1 MRECRTMIQHYF
13 KIAFRNILK
22 YKTQSI
28 ISILGLA
35 VGFTCF
41 ALANLWIHYEMT
53 YDAYHEGADRM
64 YILCKE
70 SVFGVNGYSTSMP
83 YPASTLL
90 KNDFPEVEAACAYTR
105 WGQETD
111 VKADGRVVR
120 TCEMQADSCFMNM
133 FNISVLSGSMDFM
146 YSDEKIAL
154 TEDVAMRLFGSVDVL
169 GKEVKNY
176 NDDTRTVCA
185 ILANLNHSNMTFGCW
200 GQGEYFRKWQNDWY
214 NGSFEIIIK
223 LRKGT
228 NPIAF
233 QRKLAANETKADP
246 RDPHGVFENIRL
258 IPLDEYHYSSI
269 NRYKSFQFY
278 YLILFSVAGALV
290 ILCSL
295 FNYLSLFITRMRI
308 RSREIELRKVC
319 GSSIGGVVIL
329 LFIEYLYIIL
339 LSGILGMALVEM
351 ALSAFKKMSGVSGN
365 IYGES
370 LLYFVGILLLSLL
383 LLVPFAIR
391 RSHIRNTGNK
401 YMLRKVSI
409 AFQLAIGLLVTFCI
423 IVMMKQIYFLTNTDL
438 GWERKNIAS
447 INLLYPDKDFE
458 TIADKI
464 KQFSCTK
471 EVITGHCCLLP
482 KSSGF
487 SQSFKNWDGKEDGM
501 KSIDML
507 SLWNCEKIVSFYN
520 LQLLEG
526 EMVKPTETNKIMI
539 NESAVKALGM
549 SEPIGKKLYLD
560 NRAWTITGIIKD
572 FHITAPT
579 EPVQPYTL
587 ITEDILKN
595 SGFSIG
601 KGQILIK
608 FHDGKWKELK
618 QQIDSIFNR
627 EYPEVRY
634 KLFNTEE
641 EYAGYL
647 KSENALVK
655 LLSFVAV
662 VCVLIAAFGI
672 FSLITLSCE
681 QRRKEIAV
689 RKVNGA
695 TIRNILI
702 MFVKEYMLLLTIAAV
717 IAFPVGYVLM
727 KLWLEN
733 YVERTVISAW
743 IYFAIFGGIMIVIF
757 ACIGWRAT
765 SRASFSRGCFS
776 RCRCSAAAR
785 RWYRPRGSRA
795 ATMSP

>member
-64 YILCKE
+64 YSLCKE

-757 ACIGWRAT
+757 ACIGWRVWQ
-765 SRASFSRGCFS
+765 
-776 RCRCSAAAR
+776 AAR
-785 RWYRPRGSRA
+785 QNPAEVIKSE
-795 ATMSP
+795 

>member
-1 MRECRTMIQHYF
+1 MIQHYF

-176 NDDTRTVCA
+176 NDDTRTICA
-185 ILANLNHSNMTFGCW
+185 ILANLNHSNVTFGCW

-228 NPIAF
+228 DPIAF

-246 RDPHGVFENIRL
+246 RDPHGMFENIRL

-351 ALSAFKKMSGVSGN
+351 ALPAFKKMSGVSGN

-423 IVMMKQIYFLTNTDL
+423 IVMMKQIYYLTNTDL

-579 EPVQPYTL
+579 EPIQPYTL

-618 QQIDSIFNR
+618 NRIDSIFTY

-634 KLFNTEE
+634 KLYNTEE
-641 EYAGYL
+641 EYTGYL
-647 KSENALVK
+647 KSEDTLIK
-655 LLSFVAV
+655 LLSFIAI
-662 VCVLIAAFGI
+662 VCMLIAAFGI
-672 FSLITLSCE
+672 FSLVTLSCE

-695 TIRNILI
+695 AIKDILL
-702 MFVKEYMLLLTIAAV
+702 MFVKEYMLLLIIASV

-727 KLWLEN
+727 KRWLEN
-733 YVERTVISAW
+733 YVEQTVISAW

-757 ACIGWRAT
+757 ACIGWRVWQ
-765 SRASFSRGCFS
+765 
-776 RCRCSAAAR
+776 AAR
-785 RWYRPRGSRA
+785 QNPAEVIKSE
-795 ATMSP
+795 

>member
-1 MRECRTMIQHYF
+1 MIQHYF

-105 WGQETD
+105 WVQKVDLKANDCTVETNNI
-111 VKADGRVVR
+111 
-120 TCEMQADSCFMNM
+120 QADSCFMKM
-133 FNISVLSGSMDFM
+133 FNISILAGSRDFM
-146 YSDEKIAL
+146 YSNDKIAL
-154 TEDVAMRLFGSVDVL
+154 TEDMAMRLFGSTDIL

-176 NDDTRTVCA
+176 NDDTLTICA
-185 ILANLNHSNMTFGCW
+185 ILSNLDHSNLSFGYW
-200 GQGEYFRKWQNDWY
+200 EQGEYFRRWQNDWS

-228 NPIAF
+228 DPIAF
-233 QRKLAANETKADP
+233 QKKLAANETKADP
-246 RDPHGVFENIRL
+246 RDPRRVFEEIRL
-258 IPLDEYHYSSI
+258 MPLNEYHYSSI
-269 NRYKSFQFY
+269 NRNQSFQFY
-278 YLILFSVAGALV
+278 YLILFSVAGGLV

-308 RSREIELRKVC
+308 RGREIALRKVC
-319 GSSIGGVVIL
+319 GSSIGGVFIL
-329 LFIEYLYIIL
+329 LSVEYLYIIL
-339 LSGILGMALVEM
+339 LSGVLGMAFVET
-351 ALSAFKKMSGVSGN
+351 ALPAFRKLSGVSGN

-370 LLYFVGILLLSLL
+370 LLYFAGILLLSLL

-391 RSHIRNTGNK
+391 RSSTRNTGNK
-401 YMLRKVSI
+401 YALRKLSI
-409 AFQLAIGLLVTFCI
+409 TFQLMIGILVTFCI
-423 IVMMKQIYFLTNTDL
+423 IVMMKQIYYLTNTDL
-438 GWERKNIAS
+438 GWERKDIAS
-447 INLLYPDKDFE
+447 INLLYPDNDFE
-458 TIADKI
+458 AIADKI
-464 KQFSCTK
+464 KQFSCTR
-471 EVITGHCCLLP
+471 EVVSGHCCLLP
-482 KSSGF
+482 QSSGL
-487 SQSFKNWDGKEDGM
+487 SQTFTNWDGKEDAV
-501 KSIDML
+501 KSIDMRC
-507 SLWNCEKIVSFYN
+507 LWNCEKTVSFYN
-520 LQLLEG
+520 LKLLAG
-526 EMVKPTETNKIMI
+526 EMVKSTETNKIMI

-549 SEPIGKKLYLD
+549 SDPIGKKLYQQTQ
-560 NRAWTITGIIKD
+560 ASTIVGIIKD

-579 EPVQPYTL
+579 EPVQPYVL
-587 ITEDILKN
+587 VARDILKGM
-595 SGFSIG
+595 GFSIG

-618 QQIDSIFNR
+618 NRIDSMFTY

-634 KLFNTEE
+634 RLYNTEE

-647 KSENALVK
+647 KSEDALIK
-655 LLSFVAV
+655 LLSFVAM

-695 TIRNILI
+695 TIRDILI
-702 MFVKEYMLLLTIAAV
+702 MFVKEYMLLLVIAGV

-727 KLWLEN
+727 KRWLEN
-733 YVERTVISAW
+733 YVEQTVISAW

-757 ACIGWRAT
+757 ACIGWRVWQ
-765 SRASFSRGCFS
+765 
-776 RCRCSAAAR
+776 AAR
-785 RWYRPRGSRA
+785 QNPAEVIKSE
-795 ATMSP
+795 

>member
-169 GKEVKNY
+169 GKEVKYY

-757 ACIGWRAT
+757 ACIGWRVWQ
-765 SRASFSRGCFS
+765 
-776 RCRCSAAAR
+776 AAR
-785 RWYRPRGSRA
+785 QNPAEVIKSE
-795 ATMSP
+795 

>member
-185 ILANLNHSNMTFGCW
+185 ILANLNHSNVTFGCW

-228 NPIAF
+228 DPIAF

-351 ALSAFKKMSGVSGN
+351 ALPAFKKMSGVSGN

-423 IVMMKQIYFLTNTDL
+423 IVMMKQIYYLTNTDL

-587 ITEDILKN
+587 ITEDILKK

-618 QQIDSIFNR
+618 NRIDSIFTY

-634 KLFNTEE
+634 KLYNTEE
-641 EYAGYL
+641 EYTGYL
-647 KSENALVK
+647 KSEDALIK
-655 LLSFVAV
+655 LLSFIAI
-662 VCVLIAAFGI
+662 VCMLIAAFGI
-672 FSLITLSCE
+672 FSLVTLSCE

-695 TIRNILI
+695 AIKDILL
-702 MFVKEYMLLLTIAAV
+702 MFVKEYMLLLIIASV

-727 KLWLEN
+727 KRWLEN
-733 YVERTVISAW
+733 YVEQTVISAW

-757 ACIGWRAT
+757 ACIGWRVWQ
-765 SRASFSRGCFS
+765 
-776 RCRCSAAAR
+776 AAR
-785 RWYRPRGSRA
+785 QNPAEVIKSE
-795 ATMSP
+795 

>member
-1 MRECRTMIQHYF
+1 MRECKTMIQHYF

-105 WGQETD
+105 WVQKVDLKANDCTVETNNI
-111 VKADGRVVR
+111 
-120 TCEMQADSCFMNM
+120 QADSCFMKM
-133 FNISVLSGSMDFM
+133 FNISILAGSRDFM
-146 YSDEKIAL
+146 YSNDKIAL
-154 TEDVAMRLFGSVDVL
+154 TEDMAMRLFGSTDVL

-176 NDDTRTVCA
+176 NDDTLTICA
-185 ILANLNHSNMTFGCW
+185 ILSNLDHSNLSFGYW
-200 GQGEYFRKWQNDWY
+200 EQGEYFRRWQNDWS

-228 NPIAF
+228 DPIAF
-233 QRKLAANETKADP
+233 QKKLAANETKADP
-246 RDPHGVFENIRL
+246 RDPRRVFEEIRL
-258 IPLDEYHYSSI
+258 MPLNEYHYSSI
-269 NRYKSFQFY
+269 NRNQSFQFY
-278 YLILFSVAGALV
+278 YLILFSVAGGLV

-308 RSREIELRKVC
+308 RGREIALRKVC
-319 GSSIGGVVIL
+319 GSSIGGVFIL
-329 LFIEYLYIIL
+329 LSVEYLYIIL
-339 LSGILGMALVEM
+339 LSGVLGMAFVET
-351 ALSAFKKMSGVSGN
+351 ALPAFRKLSGVSGN

-370 LLYFVGILLLSLL
+370 LLYFAGILLLSLL

-391 RSHIRNTGNK
+391 RSSTRNTGNK
-401 YMLRKVSI
+401 YALRKLSI
-409 AFQLAIGLLVTFCI
+409 TFQLMIGILVTFCI
-423 IVMMKQIYFLTNTDL
+423 IVMMKQIYYLTNTDL
-438 GWERKNIAS
+438 GWERKDIAS
-447 INLLYPDKDFE
+447 INLLYPDNDFE
-458 TIADKI
+458 AIADKI
-464 KQFSCTK
+464 KQFSCTR
-471 EVITGHCCLLP
+471 EVVSGHCCLLP
-482 KSSGF
+482 QSSGL
-487 SQSFKNWDGKEDGM
+487 SQTFTNWDGKEDAV
-501 KSIDML
+501 KSIDMRC
-507 SLWNCEKIVSFYN
+507 LWNCEKTVSFYN
-520 LQLLEG
+520 LKLLAG
-526 EMVKPTETNKIMI
+526 EMVKSTETNKIMI

-549 SEPIGKKLYLD
+549 SDPIGKKLYQQTQ
-560 NRAWTITGIIKD
+560 ASTIVGIIKD

-579 EPVQPYTL
+579 EPVQPYVL
-587 ITEDILKN
+587 VARDILKGM
-595 SGFSIG
+595 GFSIG

-618 QQIDSIFNR
+618 NRIDSMFSR

-634 KLFNTEE
+634 RLYNTEE

-647 KSENALVK
+647 KSEDALIK
-655 LLSFVAV
+655 LLSFVAM

-695 TIRNILI
+695 TIRDILI
-702 MFVKEYMLLLTIAAV
+702 MFVKEYMLLVVIAGV

-727 KLWLEN
+727 KRWLEN
-733 YVERTVISAW
+733 YVEQTVISAW

-757 ACIGWRAT
+757 ACIGWRVWQ
-765 SRASFSRGCFS
+765 
-776 RCRCSAAAR
+776 AAR
-785 RWYRPRGSRA
+785 QNPAEVIKSE
-795 ATMSP
+795 

>member
-1 MRECRTMIQHYF
+1 MRECKTMIQHYF

-105 WGQETD
+105 WVQKVDLKANDCTVETNNI
-111 VKADGRVVR
+111 
-120 TCEMQADSCFMNM
+120 QADSCFMKM
-133 FNISVLSGSMDFM
+133 FNISILAGSRDFM
-146 YSDEKIAL
+146 YSNDKIAL
-154 TEDVAMRLFGSVDVL
+154 TEDMAMRLFGSTDVL

-176 NDDTRTVCA
+176 NDDTLTICA
-185 ILANLNHSNMTFGCW
+185 ILSNLDHSNLSFGYW
-200 GQGEYFRKWQNDWY
+200 EQGEYFRRWQNDWS

-228 NPIAF
+228 DPIAF
-233 QRKLAANETKADP
+233 QKKLAANETKADP
-246 RDPHGVFENIRL
+246 RDPRRVFEEIRL
-258 IPLDEYHYSSI
+258 MPLNEYHYSSI
-269 NRYKSFQFY
+269 NRNQSFQFY
-278 YLILFSVAGALV
+278 YLILFSVAGGLV

-308 RSREIELRKVC
+308 RGREIALRKVC
-319 GSSIGGVVIL
+319 GSSIGGVFIL
-329 LFIEYLYIIL
+329 LSVEYLYIIL
-339 LSGILGMALVEM
+339 LSGVLGMAFVET
-351 ALSAFKKMSGVSGN
+351 ALPAFRKLSGISGN

-370 LLYFVGILLLSLL
+370 LLYFAGILLLSLL

-391 RSHIRNTGNK
+391 RSSTRNTGNK
-401 YMLRKVSI
+401 YALRKLSI
-409 AFQLAIGLLVTFCI
+409 TFQLMIGILVTFCI
-423 IVMMKQIYFLTNTDL
+423 IVMMKQIYYLTNTDL
-438 GWERKNIAS
+438 GWERKDIAS
-447 INLLYPDKDFE
+447 INLLYPDNDFE
-458 TIADKI
+458 AIADKI
-464 KQFSCTK
+464 KQFSCTR
-471 EVITGHCCLLP
+471 EVVSGHCCLLP
-482 KSSGF
+482 QSSGL
-487 SQSFKNWDGKEDGM
+487 SQTFTNWDGKEDAV
-501 KSIDML
+501 KSIDMRC
-507 SLWNCEKIVSFYN
+507 LWNCEKTVSFYN
-520 LQLLEG
+520 LKLLAG
-526 EMVKPTETNKIMI
+526 EMVKSTETNKIMI

-549 SEPIGKKLYLD
+549 SDPIGKKLYQQTQ
-560 NRAWTITGIIKD
+560 ASTIVGIIKD

-579 EPVQPYTL
+579 EPVQPYVL
-587 ITEDILKN
+587 VARDILKGM
-595 SGFSIG
+595 GFSIG

-618 QQIDSIFNR
+618 NRIDSMFTY

-634 KLFNTEE
+634 RLYNTEE

-647 KSENALVK
+647 KSEDALIK
-655 LLSFVAV
+655 LLSFVAM

-695 TIRNILI
+695 TIRDILI
-702 MFVKEYMLLLTIAAV
+702 MFVKEYMLLLVIAGV

-727 KLWLEN
+727 KRWLEN
-733 YVERTVISAW
+733 YVEQTVITAW

-757 ACIGWRAT
+757 ACIGWRVWQ
-765 SRASFSRGCFS
+765 
-776 RCRCSAAAR
+776 AAR
-785 RWYRPRGSRA
+785 QNPAEVIKSE
-795 ATMSP
+795 

>member
-1 MRECRTMIQHYF
+1 MRECKTMIQHYF

-105 WGQETD
+105 WVQKVDLKANDCTVETNNI
-111 VKADGRVVR
+111 
-120 TCEMQADSCFMNM
+120 QADSCFMKM
-133 FNISVLSGSMDFM
+133 FNISILAGSRDFM
-146 YSDEKIAL
+146 YSNDKIAL
-154 TEDVAMRLFGSVDVL
+154 TEDMAMRLFGSTDVL

-176 NDDTRTVCA
+176 NDDTLTICA
-185 ILANLNHSNMTFGCW
+185 ILSNLDHSNLSFGYW
-200 GQGEYFRKWQNDWY
+200 EQGEYFRRWQNDWS

-228 NPIAF
+228 DPIAF
-233 QRKLAANETKADP
+233 QKKLAANETKADP
-246 RDPHGVFENIRL
+246 RDPRRVFEEIRL
-258 IPLDEYHYSSI
+258 MPLNEYHYSSI
-269 NRYKSFQFY
+269 NRNQSFQFY
-278 YLILFSVAGALV
+278 YLILFSVAGGLV

-308 RSREIELRKVC
+308 RGREIALRKVC
-319 GSSIGGVVIL
+319 GSSIGGVFIL
-329 LFIEYLYIIL
+329 LSVEYLYIIL
-339 LSGILGMALVEM
+339 LSGVLGMAFVET
-351 ALSAFKKMSGVSGN
+351 ALPAFRKLSGISGN

-370 LLYFVGILLLSLL
+370 LLYFAGILLLSLL

-391 RSHIRNTGNK
+391 RSSTRNTGNK
-401 YMLRKVSI
+401 YALRKLSI
-409 AFQLAIGLLVTFCI
+409 TFQLMIGILVTFCI
-423 IVMMKQIYFLTNTDL
+423 IVMMKQIYYLTNTDL
-438 GWERKNIAS
+438 GWERKDIAS
-447 INLLYPDKDFE
+447 INLLYPDNDFE
-458 TIADKI
+458 AIADKI
-464 KQFSCTK
+464 KQFSCTR
-471 EVITGHCCLLP
+471 EVVSGHCCLLP
-482 KSSGF
+482 QSSGL
-487 SQSFKNWDGKEDGM
+487 SQTFTNWDGKEDAV
-501 KSIDML
+501 KSIDMRC
-507 SLWNCEKIVSFYN
+507 LWNCEKTVSFYN
-520 LQLLEG
+520 LKLLAG
-526 EMVKPTETNKIMI
+526 EMVKSTETNKIMI

-549 SEPIGKKLYLD
+549 SDPIGKKLYQQTQ
-560 NRAWTITGIIKD
+560 ASTIVGIIKD

-579 EPVQPYTL
+579 EPVQPYVL
-587 ITEDILKN
+587 VARDILKGM
-595 SGFSIG
+595 GFSIG

-618 QQIDSIFNR
+618 NRIDSIFSR

-634 KLFNTEE
+634 RLYNTEE

-647 KSENALVK
+647 KSEDALIK
-655 LLSFVAV
+655 LLSFVAM

-695 TIRNILI
+695 TIRDILI
-702 MFVKEYMLLLTIAAV
+702 MFVKEYMLLLVIAGV

-727 KLWLEN
+727 KRWLEN
-733 YVERTVISAW
+733 YVEQTVISAW
-743 IYFAIFGGIMIVIF
+743 IYFAIFGGIMVVIF
-757 ACIGWRAT
+757 ACIGWRVWQ
-765 SRASFSRGCFS
+765 
-776 RCRCSAAAR
+776 AAR
-785 RWYRPRGSRA
+785 QNPAEVIKSE
-795 ATMSP
+795 

>member
-176 NDDTRTVCA
+176 NDDTRTICA
-185 ILANLNHSNMTFGCW
+185 ILANLNHSNVTFGCW

-228 NPIAF
+228 DPIAF

-246 RDPHGVFENIRL
+246 RDPHGMFENIRL

-351 ALSAFKKMSGVSGN
+351 ALPAFKKMSGVSGN

-423 IVMMKQIYFLTNTDL
+423 IVMMKQIYYLTNTDL

-487 SQSFKNWDGKEDGM
+487 SQNFKNWDGKEDGLI
-501 KSIDML
+501 SIDML

-579 EPVQPYTL
+579 EPIQPYTL

-618 QQIDSIFNR
+618 NRIDSIFTY

-634 KLFNTEE
+634 KLYNTEE
-641 EYAGYL
+641 EYTGYL
-647 KSENALVK
+647 KSEDTLIK
-655 LLSFVAV
+655 LLSFIAI
-662 VCVLIAAFGI
+662 VCMLIAAFGI
-672 FSLITLSCE
+672 FSLVTLSCE

-695 TIRNILI
+695 AIKDILL
-702 MFVKEYMLLLTIAAV
+702 MFVKEYMLLLIIASV

-727 KLWLEN
+727 KRWLEN
-733 YVERTVISAW
+733 YVEQTVISAW

-757 ACIGWRAT
+757 ACIGWRVWQ
-765 SRASFSRGCFS
+765 
-776 RCRCSAAAR
+776 AAR
-785 RWYRPRGSRA
+785 QNPAEVIKSE
-795 ATMSP
+795 

>member
-90 KNDFPEVEAACAYTR
+90 KNDFPEVEATCAYTR

-185 ILANLNHSNMTFGCW
+185 ILANLNHSNVTFGCW

-228 NPIAF
+228 DPIAF

-351 ALSAFKKMSGVSGN
+351 ALPAFKKMSGVSGN

-423 IVMMKQIYFLTNTDL
+423 IVMMKQIYYLTNTDL

-579 EPVQPYTL
+579 EPVPPYTR

-618 QQIDSIFNR
+618 NRIDSIFTY

-634 KLFNTEE
+634 KLYNTEE
-641 EYAGYL
+641 EYTGYL
-647 KSENALVK
+647 KSEDALIK
-655 LLSFVAV
+655 LLSFIAI
-662 VCVLIAAFGI
+662 VCMLIAAFGI
-672 FSLITLSCE
+672 FSLVTLSCE

-695 TIRNILI
+695 AIKDILL
-702 MFVKEYMLLLTIAAV
+702 MFVKEYMLLLIIASV

-727 KLWLEN
+727 KRWLEN
-733 YVERTVISAW
+733 YVEQTVISAW

-757 ACIGWRAT
+757 ACIGWRVWQ
-765 SRASFSRGCFS
+765 
-776 RCRCSAAAR
+776 AAR
-785 RWYRPRGSRA
+785 QNPAEVIKSE
-795 ATMSP
+795 

>member
-90 KNDFPEVEAACAYTR
+90 KNDFPEVEATCAYTR

-120 TCEMQADSCFMNM
+120 TCEMPADSCFMNM

-223 LRKGT
+223 LLKGT
-228 NPIAF
+228 DPIAF

-351 ALSAFKKMSGVSGN
+351 ALPAFKKMSGVSGN

-423 IVMMKQIYFLTNTDL
+423 IVMMKQIYYLTNTDL

-560 NRAWTITGIIKD
+560 NRTWTITGIIKD

-618 QQIDSIFNR
+618 NRIDSIFTY

-634 KLFNTEE
+634 KLYNTEE
-641 EYAGYL
+641 EYTGYL
-647 KSENALVK
+647 KSEDALIK
-655 LLSFVAV
+655 LLSFIAI
-662 VCVLIAAFGI
+662 VCMLIAAFGI
-672 FSLITLSCE
+672 FSLVTLSCE

-695 TIRNILI
+695 AIKDILL
-702 MFVKEYMLLLTIAAV
+702 MFVKEYMLLLIIASV

-727 KLWLEN
+727 KRWLEN
-733 YVERTVISAW
+733 YVEQTVISAW

-757 ACIGWRAT
+757 ACIGWRVWQ
-765 SRASFSRGCFS
+765 
-776 RCRCSAAAR
+776 AAR
-785 RWYRPRGSRA
+785 QNPAEVIKSE
-795 ATMSP
+795 

>member
-90 KNDFPEVEAACAYTR
+90 KNDFPEVEATCAYTR

-185 ILANLNHSNMTFGCW
+185 ILANLNHSNVTFGCW

-228 NPIAF
+228 DPIAF

-351 ALSAFKKMSGVSGN
+351 VLPAFKKMSGVSGN

-423 IVMMKQIYFLTNTDL
+423 IVMMKQIYYLTNTDL

-579 EPVQPYTL
+579 EPVPPYTL

-618 QQIDSIFNR
+618 NRIDSIFTY

-634 KLFNTEE
+634 KLYNTEE
-641 EYAGYL
+641 EYTGYL
-647 KSENALVK
+647 KSEDALIK
-655 LLSFVAV
+655 LLSFIAI
-662 VCVLIAAFGI
+662 VCMLIAAFGI
-672 FSLITLSCE
+672 FSLVTLSCE

-695 TIRNILI
+695 AIKDILL
-702 MFVKEYMLLLTIAAV
+702 MFVKEYMLLLIIASV

-727 KLWLEN
+727 KRWLEN
-733 YVERTVISAW
+733 YVEQTVISAW

-757 ACIGWRAT
+757 ACIGWRVWQ
-765 SRASFSRGCFS
+765 
-776 RCRCSAAAR
+776 AAR
-785 RWYRPRGSRA
+785 QNPAEVIKSE
-795 ATMSP
+795 

>member
-1 MRECRTMIQHYF
+1 MRECKTMIQHYF

-105 WGQETD
+105 WVQKVDLKANDCTVETNNI
-111 VKADGRVVR
+111 
-120 TCEMQADSCFMNM
+120 QADSCFMKM
-133 FNISVLSGSMDFM
+133 FNISILAGSRDFM
-146 YSDEKIAL
+146 YSNDKIAL
-154 TEDVAMRLFGSVDVL
+154 TEDMAMRLFGSTDVL

-176 NDDTRTVCA
+176 NDDTLTICA
-185 ILANLNHSNMTFGCW
+185 ILSNLDHSNLSFGYW
-200 GQGEYFRKWQNDWY
+200 EQGEYFRRWQNDWS

-228 NPIAF
+228 DPIAF
-233 QRKLAANETKADP
+233 QKKLAANETKADP
-246 RDPHGVFENIRL
+246 RDPRRVFEEIRL
-258 IPLDEYHYSSI
+258 MPLNEYHYSSI
-269 NRYKSFQFY
+269 NRNQSFQFY
-278 YLILFSVAGALV
+278 YLILFSVAGGLV

-308 RSREIELRKVC
+308 RGREIALRKVC
-319 GSSIGGVVIL
+319 GSSIGGVFIL
-329 LFIEYLYIIL
+329 LSVEYLYIIL
-339 LSGILGMALVEM
+339 LSGVLGMAFVET
-351 ALSAFKKMSGVSGN
+351 ALPAFRKLSGVSGN

-370 LLYFVGILLLSLL
+370 LLYFAGILLLSLL

-391 RSHIRNTGNK
+391 RSSTRNTGNK
-401 YMLRKVSI
+401 YALRKLSI
-409 AFQLAIGLLVTFCI
+409 TFQLMIGILVTFCI
-423 IVMMKQIYFLTNTDL
+423 IVMMKQIYYLTNTDL
-438 GWERKNIAS
+438 GWERKDIAS
-447 INLLYPDKDFE
+447 INLLYPDNDFE
-458 TIADKI
+458 AIADKI
-464 KQFSCTK
+464 KQFSCTR
-471 EVITGHCCLLP
+471 EVVSGHCCLLP
-482 KSSGF
+482 QSSGL
-487 SQSFKNWDGKEDGM
+487 SQTFTNWDGKEDAV
-501 KSIDML
+501 KSIDMRC
-507 SLWNCEKIVSFYN
+507 LWNCEKTVSFYN
-520 LQLLEG
+520 LKLLAG
-526 EMVKPTETNKIMI
+526 EMVKSTETNKIMI

-549 SEPIGKKLYLD
+549 SDPIGKKLYQQTQ
-560 NRAWTITGIIKD
+560 ASTIVGIIKD

-579 EPVQPYTL
+579 EPVQPYVL
-587 ITEDILKN
+587 VARDILKGM
-595 SGFSIG
+595 GFSIG

-618 QQIDSIFNR
+618 QQIDSIFSQ

-634 KLFNTEE
+634 RLFNTEE
-641 EYAGYL
+641 EYTGYL
-647 KSENALVK
+647 KSENALIK
-655 LLSFVAV
+655 LLSFVTT
-662 VCVLIAAFGI
+662 VCIIIAAFGI

-681 QRRKEIAV
+681 QRRKEIAI

-702 MFVKEYMLLLTIAAV
+702 MFVKEYMLLLV
-717 IAFPVGYVLM
+717 IAGVISFPVGYVLM
-727 KLWLEN
+727 KRWLEN

-757 ACIGWRAT
+757 ACIGWRVWQ
-765 SRASFSRGCFS
+765 
-776 RCRCSAAAR
+776 AAR
-785 RWYRPRGSRA
+785 QNPAEVIKSE
-795 ATMSP
+795 

>member
-176 NDDTRTVCA
+176 NDDIRTVCA
-185 ILANLNHSNMTFGCW
+185 ILANLNHSNVTFGCW

-223 LRKGT
+223 LRKET
-228 NPIAF
+228 DPIAF

-351 ALSAFKKMSGVSGN
+351 ALPAFKKMSGVSGN

-423 IVMMKQIYFLTNTDL
+423 IVMMKQIYYLTNTDL

-579 EPVQPYTL
+579 EPIQPYTL

-618 QQIDSIFNR
+618 NRIDSIFTY

-634 KLFNTEE
+634 KLYNTEE
-641 EYAGYL
+641 EYTGYL
-647 KSENALVK
+647 KSEDALIK
-655 LLSFVAV
+655 LLSFIAI
-662 VCVLIAAFGI
+662 VCMLIAAFGI
-672 FSLITLSCE
+672 FSLVTLSCE

-695 TIRNILI
+695 AIKDILL
-702 MFVKEYMLLLTIAAV
+702 MFVKEYMLLLIIASV

-727 KLWLEN
+727 KRWLEN
-733 YVERTVISAW
+733 YVEQTVISAW

-757 ACIGWRAT
+757 ACIGWRVWQ
-765 SRASFSRGCFS
+765 
-776 RCRCSAAAR
+776 AAR
-785 RWYRPRGSRA
+785 QNPAEVIKSE
-795 ATMSP
+795 

>member
-90 KNDFPEVEAACAYTR
+90 KNDFPEVEATCAYTR

-185 ILANLNHSNMTFGCW
+185 ILANLNHSNVTFGCW

-228 NPIAF
+228 DPIAF

-351 ALSAFKKMSGVSGN
+351 ALPAFKKMSGVSGN

-423 IVMMKQIYFLTNTDL
+423 IVMMKQIYYLTNTDL

-618 QQIDSIFNR
+618 NRIDSIFTY

-634 KLFNTEE
+634 KLYNTEE
-641 EYAGYL
+641 EYTGYL
-647 KSENALVK
+647 KSEDALIK
-655 LLSFVAV
+655 LLSFIAI
-662 VCVLIAAFGI
+662 VCMLIAAFGI
-672 FSLITLSCE
+672 FSLVTLSCE

-695 TIRNILI
+695 AIKDILL
-702 MFVKEYMLLLTIAAV
+702 MFVKEYMLLLIIASV

-727 KLWLEN
+727 KRWLEN
-733 YVERTVISAW
+733 YVEQTVISAW

-757 ACIGWRAT
+757 ACIGWRVWQ
-765 SRASFSRGCFS
+765 
-776 RCRCSAAAR
+776 AAR
-785 RWYRPRGSRA
+785 QNPAEVIKSE
-795 ATMSP
+795 

>member
-90 KNDFPEVEAACAYTR
+90 KNDFPEVEATCAYTR

-185 ILANLNHSNMTFGCW
+185 ILANLNHSNVTFGCW

-223 LRKGT
+223 LCKGT
-228 NPIAF
+228 DPIAF

-351 ALSAFKKMSGVSGN
+351 ALPAFKKMSGVSGN

-423 IVMMKQIYFLTNTDL
+423 IVMMKQIYYLTNTDL

-579 EPVQPYTL
+579 EPVPPYTL

-618 QQIDSIFNR
+618 NRIDSIFTY

-634 KLFNTEE
+634 KLYNTEE
-641 EYAGYL
+641 EYTGYL
-647 KSENALVK
+647 KSEDALIK
-655 LLSFVAV
+655 LLSFIAI
-662 VCVLIAAFGI
+662 VCMLIAAFGI
-672 FSLITLSCE
+672 FSLVTLSCE

-695 TIRNILI
+695 AIKDILL
-702 MFVKEYMLLLTIAAV
+702 MFVKEYMLLLIIASV

-727 KLWLEN
+727 KRWLEN
-733 YVERTVISAW
+733 YVEQTVISAW

-757 ACIGWRAT
+757 ACIGWRVWQ
-765 SRASFSRGCFS
+765 
-776 RCRCSAAAR
+776 AAR
-785 RWYRPRGSRA
+785 QNPAEVIKSE
-795 ATMSP
+795 

>member
-1 MRECRTMIQHYF
+1 MIQHYF

-105 WGQETD
+105 WGQ
-111 VKADGRVVR
+111 KADIKANDHKVEVHYI
-120 TCEMQADSCFMNM
+120 QADSCFMDM
-133 FNISVLSGSMDFM
+133 FNVSVLSGSMDFM
-146 YSDEKIAL
+146 YSNDKIAL
-154 TEDVAMRLFGSVDVL
+154 TEDVAMRLFGSTDVL

-176 NDDTRTVCA
+176 NDDTLTICA
-185 ILANLNHSNMTFGCW
+185 ILSNLDHSNLSFGYW
-200 GQGEYFRKWQNDWY
+200 EQGEYFRRWQNDWS

-228 NPIAF
+228 DPIAF
-233 QRKLAANETKADP
+233 QKKLAANETKADP
-246 RDPHGVFENIRL
+246 RDPRRIFEDIRL
-258 IPLDEYHYSSI
+258 MPLNEYHYSSI
-269 NRYKSFQFY
+269 NRNQSFQFY
-278 YLILFSVAGALV
+278 YLILFSVAGGLV

-308 RSREIELRKVC
+308 RGREIELRKVC
-319 GSSIGGVVIL
+319 GSSIGGVFIL
-329 LFIEYLYIIL
+329 LSVEYLYIIL
-339 LSGILGMALVEM
+339 LSGVLGMAFVET
-351 ALSAFKKMSGVSGN
+351 ALPAFRKLSGVSGN

-370 LLYFVGILLLSLL
+370 LLYFAGILLLSLL

-391 RSHIRNTGNK
+391 RSSTRNTGNK
-401 YMLRKVSI
+401 YALRKLSI
-409 AFQLAIGLLVTFCI
+409 TFQLMIGILVTFCI
-423 IVMMKQIYFLTNTDL
+423 IVMIKQIYYLTNTDL
-438 GWERKNIAS
+438 GWERKDIAS
-447 INLLYPDKDFE
+447 INLLYPDNDFE
-458 TIADKI
+458 AIADKI
-464 KQFSCTK
+464 KQFSCTR
-471 EVITGHCCLLP
+471 EVVSGHCCLLP
-482 KSSGF
+482 QSSGL
-487 SQSFKNWDGKEDGM
+487 SQTFTNWDGKEDAV
-501 KSIDML
+501 KSIDMRC
-507 SLWNCEKIVSFYN
+507 LWNCEKTVSFYN
-520 LQLLEG
+520 LKLLAG
-526 EMVKPTETNKIMI
+526 EMVKSTETNKIMI

-549 SEPIGKKLYLD
+549 SDPIGKKLYQQTQ
-560 NRAWTITGIIKD
+560 ASTIVGIIKD

-579 EPVQPYTL
+579 EPVQPYVL
-587 ITEDILKN
+587 VARDILKGM
-595 SGFSIG
+595 GFSLG

-618 QQIDSIFNR
+618 NRIDSIFSR

-634 KLFNTEE
+634 RLYNTEE

-647 KSENALVK
+647 KSEDALIK
-655 LLSFVAV
+655 LLSFVAM

-672 FSLITLSCE
+672 FSLVTLSCE

-695 TIRNILI
+695 TIRDILI
-702 MFVKEYMLLLTIAAV
+702 MFVKEYMLLLVIAGV

-727 KLWLEN
+727 KRWLEN
-733 YVERTVISAW
+733 YVEQTTINAW
-743 IYFAIFGGIMIVIF
+743 IYLVIAGGIAIIIF
-757 ACIGWRAT
+757 ACIGWRVWQ
-765 SRASFSRGCFS
+765 
-776 RCRCSAAAR
+776 AAR
-785 RWYRPRGSRA
+785 QNPAEVIKSE
-795 ATMSP
+795 

>member
-176 NDDTRTVCA
+176 NDDTRTICA
-185 ILANLNHSNMTFGCW
+185 ILANLNHSNVTFGCW

-228 NPIAF
+228 DPIAF

-246 RDPHGVFENIRL
+246 RDPHGMFENIRL

-351 ALSAFKKMSGVSGN
+351 ALPAFKKMSGVSGN

-423 IVMMKQIYFLTNTDL
+423 IVMMKQIYYLTNTDL

-579 EPVQPYTL
+579 EPIQTYTL

-618 QQIDSIFNR
+618 NRIDSIFTY

-634 KLFNTEE
+634 KLYNTEE
-641 EYAGYL
+641 EYTGYL
-647 KSENALVK
+647 KSEDTLIK
-655 LLSFVAV
+655 LLSFIAI
-662 VCVLIAAFGI
+662 VCMLIAAFGI
-672 FSLITLSCE
+672 FSLVTLSCE

-695 TIRNILI
+695 AIKDILL
-702 MFVKEYMLLLTIAAV
+702 MFVKEYMLLLIIASV

-727 KLWLEN
+727 KRWLEN
-733 YVERTVISAW
+733 YVEQTVISAW

-757 ACIGWRAT
+757 ACIGWRVWQ
-765 SRASFSRGCFS
+765 
-776 RCRCSAAAR
+776 AAR
-785 RWYRPRGSRA
+785 QNPAEVIKSE
-795 ATMSP
+795 

>member
-176 NDDTRTVCA
+176 NDDTRTICA
-185 ILANLNHSNMTFGCW
+185 ILANLNHSNVTFGCW

-228 NPIAF
+228 DPIAF

-351 ALSAFKKMSGVSGN
+351 ALPAFKKMSGVSGN

-423 IVMMKQIYFLTNTDL
+423 IVMMKQIYYLTNTDL

-471 EVITGHCCLLP
+471 EVITEHCCLLP

-579 EPVQPYTL
+579 EPIQPYTL

-618 QQIDSIFNR
+618 NRIDSIFTY

-634 KLFNTEE
+634 KLYNTEE
-641 EYAGYL
+641 EYTGYL
-647 KSENALVK
+647 KSEDTLIK
-655 LLSFVAV
+655 LLSFIAI
-662 VCVLIAAFGI
+662 VCMLIAAFGI
-672 FSLITLSCE
+672 FSLVTLSCE

-695 TIRNILI
+695 AIKDILL
-702 MFVKEYMLLLTIAAV
+702 MFVKEYMLLLIIASV

-727 KLWLEN
+727 KRWLEN
-733 YVERTVISAW
+733 YVEQTVISAW

-757 ACIGWRAT
+757 ACIGWRVWQ
-765 SRASFSRGCFS
+765 
-776 RCRCSAAAR
+776 AAR
-785 RWYRPRGSRA
+785 QNPAEVIKSE
-795 ATMSP
+795 

>member
-1 MRECRTMIQHYF
+1 MIQHYF

-176 NDDTRTVCA
+176 NDDTRTICA
-185 ILANLNHSNMTFGCW
+185 ILANLNHSNVTFGCW

-228 NPIAF
+228 DPIAF

-246 RDPHGVFENIRL
+246 RDPHGMFENIRL

-351 ALSAFKKMSGVSGN
+351 ALPAFKKMSGVSGN

-423 IVMMKQIYFLTNTDL
+423 IVMMKQIYYLTNTDL

-579 EPVQPYTL
+579 EPIQPYTL

-618 QQIDSIFNR
+618 NRIDSIFTY

-634 KLFNTEE
+634 KLYNTEE
-641 EYAGYL
+641 EYTGYL
-647 KSENALVK
+647 KSEDTLIK
-655 LLSFVAV
+655 LLSFIAI
-662 VCVLIAAFGI
+662 VCMLIAAFGI
-672 FSLITLSCE
+672 FSLVTLSCE

-695 TIRNILI
+695 AIKDILL
-702 MFVKEYMLLLTIAAV
+702 MFVKEYMLLLIIASV

-727 KLWLEN
+727 KRWLEN
-733 YVERTVISAW
+733 YVEQTVISTW

-757 ACIGWRAT
+757 ACIGWRVWQ
-765 SRASFSRGCFS
+765 
-776 RCRCSAAAR
+776 AAR
-785 RWYRPRGSRA
+785 QNPAEVIKSE
-795 ATMSP
+795 

>member
-185 ILANLNHSNMTFGCW
+185 ILTNLNHSNVTFGCW

-228 NPIAF
+228 DPIAF

-351 ALSAFKKMSGVSGN
+351 ALPAFKKMSGVSGN

-423 IVMMKQIYFLTNTDL
+423 IVMMKQIYYLTNTDL

-579 EPVQPYTL
+579 EPIQPYTL

-618 QQIDSIFNR
+618 NRIDSIFTY

-634 KLFNTEE
+634 KLYNTEE
-641 EYAGYL
+641 EYTGYL
-647 KSENALVK
+647 KSEDALIK
-655 LLSFVAV
+655 LLSFIAI
-662 VCVLIAAFGI
+662 VCMLIAAFGI
-672 FSLITLSCE
+672 FSLVTLSCE

-695 TIRNILI
+695 AIKDILL
-702 MFVKEYMLLLTIAAV
+702 MFVKEYMLLLIIASV

-727 KLWLEN
+727 KRWLEN
-733 YVERTVISAW
+733 YVEQTVISAW

-757 ACIGWRAT
+757 ACIGWRVWQ
-765 SRASFSRGCFS
+765 
-776 RCRCSAAAR
+776 AAR
-785 RWYRPRGSRA
+785 QNPAEVIKSE
-795 ATMSP
+795 

>member
-1 MRECRTMIQHYF
+1 MIQHYF

-176 NDDTRTVCA
+176 NDDTRTICA
-185 ILANLNHSNMTFGCW
+185 ILANLNHSNVTFGCW

-228 NPIAF
+228 DPIAF

-351 ALSAFKKMSGVSGN
+351 ALPAFKKMSGVSGN

-423 IVMMKQIYFLTNTDL
+423 IVMMKQIYYLTNTDL

-579 EPVQPYTL
+579 EPIQPYTL

-618 QQIDSIFNR
+618 NRIDSIFTY

-634 KLFNTEE
+634 KLYNTEE
-641 EYAGYL
+641 EYTGYL
-647 KSENALVK
+647 KSEDTLIK
-655 LLSFVAV
+655 LLSFIAI
-662 VCVLIAAFGI
+662 VCMLIAAFGI
-672 FSLITLSCE
+672 FSLVTLSCE

-695 TIRNILI
+695 AIKDILL
-702 MFVKEYMLLLTIAAV
+702 MFVKEYMLLLIIASV

-727 KLWLEN
+727 KRWLEN
-733 YVERTVISAW
+733 YVEQTVISAW

-757 ACIGWRAT
+757 ACIGWRVWQ
-765 SRASFSRGCFS
+765 
-776 RCRCSAAAR
+776 AAR
-785 RWYRPRGSRA
+785 QNPAEVIKSE
-795 ATMSP
+795 

>member
-90 KNDFPEVEAACAYTR
+90 KNDFPEVEATCAYTR

-185 ILANLNHSNMTFGCW
+185 ILANLNHSNVTFGCW

-228 NPIAF
+228 DPIAF

-351 ALSAFKKMSGVSGN
+351 ALPAFKKMSGVSGN

-370 LLYFVGILLLSLL
+370 LLYCVGILLLSLL

-423 IVMMKQIYFLTNTDL
+423 IVMMKQIYYLTNTDL

-579 EPVQPYTL
+579 EPVPPYTL

-618 QQIDSIFNR
+618 NRIDSIFTY

-634 KLFNTEE
+634 KLYNTEE
-641 EYAGYL
+641 EYTGYL
-647 KSENALVK
+647 KSEDALIK
-655 LLSFVAV
+655 LLSFIAI
-662 VCVLIAAFGI
+662 VCMLIAAFGI
-672 FSLITLSCE
+672 FSLVTLSCE

-695 TIRNILI
+695 AIKDILL
-702 MFVKEYMLLLTIAAV
+702 MFVKEYMLLLIIASV

-727 KLWLEN
+727 KRWLEN
-733 YVERTVISAW
+733 YVEQTVISAW

-757 ACIGWRAT
+757 ACIGWRVWQ
-765 SRASFSRGCFS
+765 
-776 RCRCSAAAR
+776 AAR
-785 RWYRPRGSRA
+785 QNPAEVIKSE
-795 ATMSP
+795 

>member
-1 MRECRTMIQHYF
+1 MIQHYF

-70 SVFGVNGYSTSMP
+70 SVFGVNGYSTSIP
-83 YPASTLL
+83 YPASTVL

-105 WGQETD
+105 WGQKTD
-111 VKADGRVVR
+111 VKADGSTAEVY
-120 TCEMQADSCFMNM
+120 EMQADSCFMNM
-133 FNISVLSGSMDFM
+133 FNISILSGSMDFI
-146 YSDEKIAL
+146 YSDDKIAL
-154 TEDVAMRLFGSVDVL
+154 TEDIAIRLFGSTDVL

-176 NDDTRTVCA
+176 NDDTKTVCA
-185 ILANLNHSNMTFGCW
+185 ILSNLNHSNLTFGCW
-200 GQGEYFRKWQNDWY
+200 GQGEYFRRWQNDWN

-228 NPIAF
+228 DPIAF
-233 QRKLAANETKADP
+233 QKKLAAHEIKADP
-246 RDPHGVFENIRL
+246 RDPYRVFESIRL

-269 NRYKSFQFY
+269 NRNKSFQFY

-295 FNYLSLFITRMRI
+295 FNYISLFITRMRI

-319 GSSIGGVVIL
+319 GSSIGGVFIL

-339 LSGILGMALVEM
+339 LSGVLGMALVEM
-351 ALSAFKKMSGVSGN
+351 ALPAFKKMSGVSGN

-391 RSHIRNTGNK
+391 RSHIRNTRNK
-401 YMLRKVSI
+401 YMLHKASI

-423 IVMMKQIYFLTNTDL
+423 IVLMKQIYFLTNTDL
-438 GWERKNIAS
+438 GWERKGIAS

-458 TIADKI
+458 AIADKI

-471 EVITGHCCLLP
+471 EVISGHCCLLP
-482 KSSGF
+482 QTSGF
-487 SQSFKNWDGKEDGM
+487 SQTFDNWDGKENAA

-507 SLWNCEKIVSFYN
+507 CLWNCEKTVSFYN
-520 LQLLEG
+520 LKLLEG
-526 EMVKPTETNKIMI
+526 EMVKPTETGKIMI
-539 NESAVKALGM
+539 NESAAKALGM
-549 SEPIGKKLYLD
+549 NDPVGKKLYQK
-560 NRAWTITGIIKD
+560 NRTWTIIGIIKD
-572 FHITAPT
+572 FHITTPT

-587 ITEDILKN
+587 VAEDILK
-595 SGFSIG
+595 SLGFSFG

-608 FHDGKWKELK
+608 FYDGKWKELK
-618 QQIDSIFNR
+618 QQIDSLFSQ

-634 KLFNTEE
+634 RLFNTEE

-647 KSENALVK
+647 KSENALMK
-655 LLSFVAV
+655 LLSFIAAV
-662 VCVLIAAFGI
+662 CIIIAAFGI

-681 QRRKEIAV
+681 QRRKEIAI

-695 TIRNILI
+695 TIWDILI
-702 MFVKEYMLLLTIAAV
+702 MFVKEYMLLLVIAGV

-727 KLWLEN
+727 KCWLEN

-757 ACIGWRAT
+757 ACIGWRVWQ
-765 SRASFSRGCFS
+765 
-776 RCRCSAAAR
+776 AAR
-785 RWYRPRGSRA
+785 QNPAEVIKSE
-795 ATMSP
+795 

>member
-228 NPIAF
+228 DPIAF

-319 GSSIGGVVIL
+319 GSSTGGVVIL

-351 ALSAFKKMSGVSGN
+351 ALPAFKKMSGVSGN

-423 IVMMKQIYFLTNTDL
+423 IVMMKQIYYLTNTDL

-579 EPVQPYTL
+579 EPIQPYTL

-618 QQIDSIFNR
+618 NRIDSIFTY

-634 KLFNTEE
+634 KLYNTEE
-641 EYAGYL
+641 EYTGYL
-647 KSENALVK
+647 KSEDALIK
-655 LLSFVAV
+655 LLSFIAI
-662 VCVLIAAFGI
+662 VCMLIAAFGI
-672 FSLITLSCE
+672 FSLVTLSCE

-695 TIRNILI
+695 AIKDILL
-702 MFVKEYMLLLTIAAV
+702 MFVKEYMLLLIIASV

-727 KLWLEN
+727 KRWLEN
-733 YVERTVISAW
+733 YVEQTVISAW

-757 ACIGWRAT
+757 ACIGWRVWQ
-765 SRASFSRGCFS
+765 
-776 RCRCSAAAR
+776 AAR
-785 RWYRPRGSRA
+785 QNPAEVIKSE
-795 ATMSP
+795 

>member
-1 MRECRTMIQHYF
+1 MIQHYF

-28 ISILGLA
+28 IGIFGLA

-83 YPASTLL
+83 YPASTVL

-105 WGQETD
+105 WGQKVDLKTNDCTVETNSI
-111 VKADGRVVR
+111 
-120 TCEMQADSCFMNM
+120 QADSCFMKM
-133 FNISVLSGSMDFM
+133 FNISILTGSRDFM
-146 YSDEKIAL
+146 YSNDKIAL
-154 TEDVAMRLFGSVDVL
+154 TEDVAIHLFGSTDVL

-176 NDDTRTVCA
+176 NDDTLTICA
-185 ILANLNHSNMTFGCW
+185 ILSSLNHSNLSFGYW
-200 GQGEYFRKWQNDWY
+200 GQGEYFRSWQNDWN

-228 NPIAF
+228 DPIAF
-233 QRKLAANETKADP
+233 QKKLAANETKADQ
-246 RDPHGVFENIRL
+246 RDPRRVFEGIRL
-258 IPLDEYHYSSI
+258 IPLDEYHYSSV
-269 NRYKSFQFY
+269 NRNPSFQFY
-278 YLILFSVAGALV
+278 YLILFSVAGGLV

-308 RSREIELRKVC
+308 RGREIELRKVC
-319 GSSIGGVVIL
+319 GSSIGGIFIL
-329 LFIEYLYIIL
+329 LSVEYLYIIL
-339 LSGILGMALVEM
+339 LSGVLGMAFVET
-351 ALSAFKKMSGVSGN
+351 ALPAFKKLSGVSGN

-370 LLYFVGILLLSLL
+370 LLYFAGILLLSLL

-391 RSHIRNTGNK
+391 RSHIRNSGNK
-401 YMLRKVSI
+401 YALRKVSI
-409 AFQLAIGLLVTFCI
+409 AFQLVIGILVTFCI
-423 IVMMKQIYFLTNTDL
+423 IVMMKQIYFLTNVDL

-447 INLLYPDKDFE
+447 INLLYPDNDFE

-464 KQFSCTK
+464 RQFSCTR
-471 EVITGHCCLLP
+471 EVVTGHCCLLP

-487 SQSFKNWDGKEDGM
+487 SQTFDNWDGKEDAA

-507 SLWNCEKIVSFYN
+507 CLWNCEKTVSFYN
-520 LQLLEG
+520 LKLLEG
-526 EMVKPTETNKIMI
+526 EIVKPTETNSIMI

-549 SEPIGKKLYLD
+549 SDPIGKKLYQKG
-560 NRAWTITGIIKD
+560 RTWTIVGIIKD

-587 ITEDILKN
+587 VAVDILKGI
-595 SGFSIG
+595 GFSLG

-608 FHDGKWKELK
+608 FHDGRWKELK
-618 QQIDSIFNR
+618 NRIDSIFSR

-634 KLFNTEE
+634 RLYNPEE
-641 EYAGYL
+641 EDGGYL
-647 KSENALVK
+647 KSEDALIK
-655 LLSFVAV
+655 LLSFVAM

-695 TIRNILI
+695 TIRDILI
-702 MFVKEYMLLLTIAAV
+702 MFIKEYILLLLIAAA
-717 IAFPVGYVLM
+717 IAFPIGYVLM
-727 KLWLEN
+727 KRWLEN
-733 YVERTVISAW
+733 YIEQTTINAW
-743 IYFAIFGGIMIVIF
+743 IYLVIAGGIAIIIF
-757 ACIGWRAT
+757 ACIGWRVWQ
-765 SRASFSRGCFS
+765 
-776 RCRCSAAAR
+776 AAR
-785 RWYRPRGSRA
+785 QNPAEVIKSE
-795 ATMSP
+795 

>member
-90 KNDFPEVEAACAYTR
+90 KNDFPEVEATCAYTR

-185 ILANLNHSNMTFGCW
+185 ILANLNHSNVTFGCW

-228 NPIAF
+228 DPIAF

-351 ALSAFKKMSGVSGN
+351 ALPAFKKMSGVSGN

-423 IVMMKQIYFLTNTDL
+423 IVMMKQIYYLTNTDL

-526 EMVKPTETNKIMI
+526 EMVKTTETNKIMI

-579 EPVQPYTL
+579 EPVPPYTL

-618 QQIDSIFNR
+618 NRIDSIFTY

-634 KLFNTEE
+634 KLYNTEE
-641 EYAGYL
+641 EYTGYL
-647 KSENALVK
+647 KSEDALIK
-655 LLSFVAV
+655 LLSFIAI
-662 VCVLIAAFGI
+662 VCMLIAAFGI
-672 FSLITLSCE
+672 FSLVTLSCE

-695 TIRNILI
+695 AIKDILL
-702 MFVKEYMLLLTIAAV
+702 MFVKEYMLLLIIASV

-727 KLWLEN
+727 KRWLEN
-733 YVERTVISAW
+733 YVEQTVISAW

-757 ACIGWRAT
+757 ACIGWRVWQ
-765 SRASFSRGCFS
+765 
-776 RCRCSAAAR
+776 AAR
-785 RWYRPRGSRA
+785 QNPAEVIKSE
-795 ATMSP
+795 

>member
-1 MRECRTMIQHYF
+1 
-13 KIAFRNILK
+13 
-22 YKTQSI
+22 
-28 ISILGLA
+28 
-35 VGFTCF
+35 
-41 ALANLWIHYEMT
+41 MT

-90 KNDFPEVEAACAYTR
+90 KNDFPEVEATCAYTR

-185 ILANLNHSNMTFGCW
+185 ILANLNHSNVTFGCW

-228 NPIAF
+228 DPIAF

-351 ALSAFKKMSGVSGN
+351 ALPAFKKMSGVSGN

-423 IVMMKQIYFLTNTDL
+423 IVMMKQIYYLTNTDL

-579 EPVQPYTL
+579 EPVPPYTL

-618 QQIDSIFNR
+618 NRIDSIFTY

-634 KLFNTEE
+634 KLYNTEE
-641 EYAGYL
+641 EYTGYL
-647 KSENALVK
+647 KSEDALIK
-655 LLSFVAV
+655 LLSFIAI
-662 VCVLIAAFGI
+662 VCMLIAAFGI
-672 FSLITLSCE
+672 FSLVTLSCE

-695 TIRNILI
+695 AIKDILL
-702 MFVKEYMLLLTIAAV
+702 MFVKEYMLLLIIASV

-727 KLWLEN
+727 KRWLEN
-733 YVERTVISAW
+733 YVEQTVISAW

-757 ACIGWRAT
+757 ACIGWRVWQ
-765 SRASFSRGCFS
+765 
-776 RCRCSAAAR
+776 AAR
-785 RWYRPRGSRA
+785 QNPAEVIKSE
-795 ATMSP
+795 

>member
-176 NDDTRTVCA
+176 NDDTRTICA
-185 ILANLNHSNMTFGCW
+185 ILANLNHSNVTFGCW

-228 NPIAF
+228 DPIAF

-246 RDPHGVFENIRL
+246 RDPHGMFENIRL
-258 IPLDEYHYSSI
+258 IPLDEYNYSSI

-351 ALSAFKKMSGVSGN
+351 ALPAFKKMSGVSGN

-423 IVMMKQIYFLTNTDL
+423 IVMMKQIYYLTNTDL

-579 EPVQPYTL
+579 EPIQPYTL

-618 QQIDSIFNR
+618 NRIDSIFTY

-634 KLFNTEE
+634 KLYNTEE
-641 EYAGYL
+641 EYTGYL
-647 KSENALVK
+647 KSEDTLIK
-655 LLSFVAV
+655 LLSFIAI
-662 VCVLIAAFGI
+662 VCMLIAAFGI
-672 FSLITLSCE
+672 FSLVTLSCE

-695 TIRNILI
+695 AIKDILL
-702 MFVKEYMLLLTIAAV
+702 MFVKEYMLLLIIASV

-727 KLWLEN
+727 KRWLEN
-733 YVERTVISAW
+733 YVEQTVISAW

-757 ACIGWRAT
+757 ACIGWRVWQ
-765 SRASFSRGCFS
+765 
-776 RCRCSAAAR
+776 AAR
-785 RWYRPRGSRA
+785 QNPAEVIKSE
-795 ATMSP
+795 

>member
-1 MRECRTMIQHYF
+1 MIQHYF

-90 KNDFPEVEAACAYTR
+90 KNGFPEVEATCAYTR

-176 NDDTRTVCA
+176 NDDPRTVCA

-228 NPIAF
+228 DPIAF

-351 ALSAFKKMSGVSGN
+351 ALPAFKKMSGVTGN

-618 QQIDSIFNR
+618 NRIDSIFTY

-634 KLFNTEE
+634 KLYNTEE
-641 EYAGYL
+641 EYTGYL
-647 KSENALVK
+647 KSEDALIK
-655 LLSFVAV
+655 LLSFIAI
-662 VCVLIAAFGI
+662 VCMLIAAFGI
-672 FSLITLSCE
+672 FSLVTLSCE

-695 TIRNILI
+695 AIKDILL
-702 MFVKEYMLLLTIAAV
+702 MFVKEYMLLLIIASV

-727 KLWLEN
+727 KRWLEN
-733 YVERTVISAW
+733 YVEQTVISAW

-757 ACIGWRAT
+757 ACIGWRVWQ
-765 SRASFSRGCFS
+765 
-776 RCRCSAAAR
+776 AAR
-785 RWYRPRGSRA
+785 QNPAEVIKSE
-795 ATMSP
+795 

>member
-1 MRECRTMIQHYF
+1 MRECKTMIQHYF

-105 WGQETD
+105 WVQKVDLKTNDCTVETNNI
-111 VKADGRVVR
+111 
-120 TCEMQADSCFMNM
+120 QADSCFMKM
-133 FNISVLSGSMDFM
+133 FNISILAGSRDFM
-146 YSDEKIAL
+146 YSNDKIAL
-154 TEDVAMRLFGSVDVL
+154 TEDMAMRLFGSTDVL

-176 NDDTRTVCA
+176 NDDTLTICA
-185 ILANLNHSNMTFGCW
+185 ILSNLDHSNLSFGYW
-200 GQGEYFRKWQNDWY
+200 EQGEYFRRWQNDWS

-228 NPIAF
+228 DPIAF
-233 QRKLAANETKADP
+233 QKKLAANETKADP
-246 RDPHGVFENIRL
+246 RDPRRVFEEIRL
-258 IPLDEYHYSSI
+258 MPLNEYHYSSI
-269 NRYKSFQFY
+269 NRNQSFQFY
-278 YLILFSVAGALV
+278 YLILFSVAGGLV

-308 RSREIELRKVC
+308 RGREIALRKVC
-319 GSSIGGVVIL
+319 GSSIGGVFIL
-329 LFIEYLYIIL
+329 LSVEYLYIIL
-339 LSGILGMALVEM
+339 LSGVLGMAFVET
-351 ALSAFKKMSGVSGN
+351 ALPAFRKLSGVSGN

-370 LLYFVGILLLSLL
+370 LLYFAGILLLSLL

-391 RSHIRNTGNK
+391 RSSTRNTGNK
-401 YMLRKVSI
+401 YALRKLSI
-409 AFQLAIGLLVTFCI
+409 TFQLMIGILVTFCI
-423 IVMMKQIYFLTNTDL
+423 IVMMKQIYYLTNTDL
-438 GWERKNIAS
+438 GWERKDIAS
-447 INLLYPDKDFE
+447 INLLYPDNDFE
-458 TIADKI
+458 AIADKI
-464 KQFSCTK
+464 KQFSCTR
-471 EVITGHCCLLP
+471 EVVSGHCCLLP
-482 KSSGF
+482 QSSGL
-487 SQSFKNWDGKEDGM
+487 SQTFTNWDGKEDAV
-501 KSIDML
+501 KSIDMRC
-507 SLWNCEKIVSFYN
+507 LWNCEKTVSFYN
-520 LQLLEG
+520 LKLLAG
-526 EMVKPTETNKIMI
+526 EMVKSTETNKIMI

-549 SEPIGKKLYLD
+549 SDPIGKKLYQQTQ
-560 NRAWTITGIIKD
+560 ASTIVGIIKD

-579 EPVQPYTL
+579 EPVQPYVL
-587 ITEDILKN
+587 VARDILKGM
-595 SGFSIG
+595 GFSIG

-618 QQIDSIFNR
+618 NRIDSMFSR

-634 KLFNTEE
+634 RLYNTEE

-647 KSENALVK
+647 KSEDALIK
-655 LLSFVAV
+655 LLSFVAM

-695 TIRNILI
+695 TIRDILI
-702 MFVKEYMLLLTIAAV
+702 MFVKEYMLLLVIAGV

-727 KLWLEN
+727 KRWLEN
-733 YVERTVISAW
+733 YVEQTVISAW

-757 ACIGWRAT
+757 ACIGWRVWQ
-765 SRASFSRGCFS
+765 
-776 RCRCSAAAR
+776 AAR
-785 RWYRPRGSRA
+785 QNPAEVIKSE
-795 ATMSP
+795 

>member
-90 KNDFPEVEAACAYTR
+90 KNDFPEVEATCAYTR

-120 TCEMQADSCFMNM
+120 TCEMPADSCFMNM

-228 NPIAF
+228 DPIAF

-351 ALSAFKKMSGVSGN
+351 ALPAFKKMSGVSGN

-423 IVMMKQIYFLTNTDL
+423 IVMMKQIYYLTNTDL

-560 NRAWTITGIIKD
+560 NRTWTITGIIKD
-572 FHITAPT
+572 FHNTAPT
-579 EPVQPYTL
+579 EPVQPYTQN
-587 ITEDILKN
+587 TEDILKN

-601 KGQILIK
+601 KGLILIK

-618 QQIDSIFNR
+618 NRIDSIFTY

-634 KLFNTEE
+634 KLYNTEE
-641 EYAGYL
+641 EYTGYL
-647 KSENALVK
+647 KSEDALIK
-655 LLSFVAV
+655 LLSFIAI
-662 VCVLIAAFGI
+662 VCMLIAAFGI
-672 FSLITLSCE
+672 FSLVTLSCE

-695 TIRNILI
+695 AIKDILL
-702 MFVKEYMLLLTIAAV
+702 MFVKEYMLLLIIASV

-727 KLWLEN
+727 KRWLEN
-733 YVERTVISAW
+733 YVEQTVISAW

-757 ACIGWRAT
+757 ACIGWRVWQ
-765 SRASFSRGCFS
+765 
-776 RCRCSAAAR
+776 AAR
-785 RWYRPRGSRA
+785 QNPAEVIKSE
-795 ATMSP
+795 

>member
-90 KNDFPEVEAACAYTR
+90 KNDFPEVEATCAYTR

-185 ILANLNHSNMTFGCW
+185 ILANLNHSNVTFGCW

-228 NPIAF
+228 DPIAF

-278 YLILFSVAGALV
+278 YLILFSVTGALV

-351 ALSAFKKMSGVSGN
+351 ALPAFKKMSGVSGN

-423 IVMMKQIYFLTNTDL
+423 IVMMKQIYYLTNTDL

-579 EPVQPYTL
+579 EPVPPYTL

-618 QQIDSIFNR
+618 NRIDSIFTY

-634 KLFNTEE
+634 KLYNTEE
-641 EYAGYL
+641 EYTGYL
-647 KSENALVK
+647 KSEDALIK
-655 LLSFVAV
+655 LLSFIAI
-662 VCVLIAAFGI
+662 VCMLIAAFGI
-672 FSLITLSCE
+672 FSLVTLSCE

-695 TIRNILI
+695 AIKDILL
-702 MFVKEYMLLLTIAAV
+702 MFVKEYMLLLIIASV

-727 KLWLEN
+727 KRWLEN
-733 YVERTVISAW
+733 YVEQTVISAW

-757 ACIGWRAT
+757 ACIGWRVWQ
-765 SRASFSRGCFS
+765 
-776 RCRCSAAAR
+776 AAR
-785 RWYRPRGSRA
+785 QNPAEVIKSE
-795 ATMSP
+795 

>member
-90 KNDFPEVEAACAYTR
+90 KNDFPEVEATCAYTR

-185 ILANLNHSNMTFGCW
+185 ILANLNHSNVTFGCW

-228 NPIAF
+228 DPIAF

-351 ALSAFKKMSGVSGN
+351 ALPAFKKMSGVSGN

-401 YMLRKVSI
+401 YMLRKAPI

-423 IVMMKQIYFLTNTDL
+423 IVMMKQIYYLTNTDL

-579 EPVQPYTL
+579 EPVPPYTL

-618 QQIDSIFNR
+618 NRIDSIFTY

-634 KLFNTEE
+634 KLYNTEE
-641 EYAGYL
+641 EYTGYL
-647 KSENALVK
+647 KSEDALIK
-655 LLSFVAV
+655 LLSFIAI
-662 VCVLIAAFGI
+662 VCMLIAAFGI
-672 FSLITLSCE
+672 FSLVTLSCE

-695 TIRNILI
+695 AIKDILL
-702 MFVKEYMLLLTIAAV
+702 MFVKEYMLLLIIASV

-727 KLWLEN
+727 KRWLEN
-733 YVERTVISAW
+733 YVEQTVISAW

-757 ACIGWRAT
+757 ACIGWR
-765 SRASFSRGCFS
+765 GWQ
-776 RCRCSAAAR
+776 AAR
-785 RWYRPRGSRA
+785 QNPAEVIKSE
-795 ATMSP
+795 